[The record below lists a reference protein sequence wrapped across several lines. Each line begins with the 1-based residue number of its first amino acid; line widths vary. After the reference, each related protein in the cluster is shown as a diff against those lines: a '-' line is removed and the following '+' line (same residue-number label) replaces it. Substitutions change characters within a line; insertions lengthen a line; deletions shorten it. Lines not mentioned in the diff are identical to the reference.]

1 MKSFETT
8 SEAASNNHDYPPVES
23 LGIVDE
29 QHLTSEQLKEVR
41 VFIDPWHQEKIIKA
55 ARLFQVHGPLAQ
67 IHSRECDPMP
77 PYSIIQSPAITR
89 ATLTNKRCADTLKKT
104 IEEHTDQTGEYF
116 NVLTLCF
123 PDSENAAL
131 VTFVGEEGRRS
142 FKHIYHRPDQI
153 NDRNVIGI
161 GLEGFTLSQRSM
173 HGRSFEE
180 TSYIRYNEA

>member
-1 MKSFETT
+1 MKQ
-8 SEAASNNHDYPPVES
+8 Y
-23 LGIVDE
+23 
-29 QHLTSEQLKEVR
+29 LKILE
-41 VFIDPWHQEKIIKA
+41 A

-153 NDRNVIGI
+153 NDRNYILLFLENNPLFEDFEKIPLTPTSWSWSDSVIPI
-161 GLEGFTLSQRSM
+161 YS
-173 HGRSFEE
+173 
-180 TSYIRYNEA
+180 A

>member
-1 MKSFETT
+1 MKFETT
-8 SEAASNNHDYPPVES
+8 PTAISDNHDYPPVES
-23 LGIVDE
+23 LGVVGE
-29 QHLTSEQLKEVR
+29 ELLTPEQLTR
-41 VFIDPWHQEKIIKA
+41 VEAFIDPWHQEKIIEA

-104 IEEHTDQTGEYF
+104 IEKHTDQTGEYF

-131 VTFVGEEGRRS
+131 VTFVGEEGRQS
-142 FKHIYHRPDQI
+142 FERIYYHPDQI

-173 HGRSFEE
+173 YGRAFEE